1 MRKLI
6 STAGITPVVLYLSLV
21 IFIHLDAQMC
31 IESGAQFCG
40 IEYGIAGF
48 PWVWIFLS
56 GGHMF
61 LEGSELAVGEP
72 LFWVICIISVAIN
85 CLIFYGI
92 GMFVGN
98 VIKRRRAKASSSN
111 AH

>member
-6 STAGITPVVLYLSLV
+6 STAGLTPVVLYLSLV
-21 IFIHLDAQMC
+21 IFIHLEAQAC
-31 IESGAQFCG
+31 IKSGAQFCA
-40 IEYGIAGF
+40 IWYGLAGF

-56 GGHMF
+56 SGHMF
-61 LEGSELAVGEP
+61 LEGRELAVGEP
-72 LFWVICIISVAIN
+72 LFWVICIISVATN
-85 CLIFYGI
+85 CFIFYGI

-98 VIKRRRAKASSSN
+98 VIKRRRAKASSGD